1 MTVIPIGIRCEGAAH
16 LKSNGERKNA
26 FPFDWIFCSLD
37 VVQHCIE
44 TNFSYFLDVSLYK
57 TFVHPEHG
65 IRTHHLLYD
74 DMNLSDTIILY
85 HHIHADKGDTFC
97 TFVHQNMLDVPT
109 YDAFS
114 RRAQR
119 FMTTLDEASESSP
132 VTLLYVMEHISP
144 EEIEIYKT
152 KLLDFRTFLKNRWS
166 FVYLKVYWF
175 TPPNSL
181 SDFSF

>member
-1 MTVIPIGIRCEGAAH
+1 MTVIPIGVRCEGAAY

-26 FPFDWIFCSLD
+26 FPFDWIFCSLE

-57 TFVHPEHG
+57 TFVHSEHG

-74 DMNLSDTIILY
+74 DMNLRDNIIHH
-85 HHIHADKGDTFC
+85 HHIHADNGDTFC
-97 TFVHQNMLDVPT
+97 TFVHQNMLDALT
-109 YDAFS
+109 YDAFY

-119 FMTTLDEASESSP
+119 FMTTLKEASESSP

-152 KLLDFRTFLKNRWS
+152 KLIDFREFLKKNWS

-175 TPPNSL
+175 TAPNSL
-181 SDFSF
+181 SDFLF